1 MTPCQLKVMI
11 SIAVVIALSLCTSY
25 VLMSEFVVIKKK
37 VAASRATTGDDDA
50 PVMKTCKIKKDMFN

>member
-1 MTPCQLKVMI
+1 MI